1 LKSGEKY
8 LDYSL
13 PWDQVGPVAFTP
25 FDGKPLNL
33 KMLEE
38 KSEERVAHE
47 EGMKL
52 IAEEAQWATERS
64 KHTII
69 SLKLSDM
76 AKRIEEDRKE
86 REKFGTKFR
95 KYQERMMGVE
105 RSDLGEKEGKK
116 DEAPNWREEIKQDP
130 YINEAKNIIVD
141 ME

>member
-1 LKSGEKY
+1 
-8 LDYSL
+8 
-13 PWDQVGPVAFTP
+13 VAFTP

-33 KMLEE
+33 KMLKK

-64 KHTII
+64 KHTVI

-76 AKRIEEDRKE
+76 AKRIQQDRKE
-86 REKFGTKFR
+86 REKVGAKFR
-95 KYQERMMGVE
+95 RYQERMMGGE
-105 RSDLGEKEGKK
+105 GSELGEKEGKK
-116 DEAPNWREEIKQDP
+116 DAVPNWKEEIKQDP

-141 ME
+141 MK